1 MTALLVDPLLHPC
14 TVLDCVFKNLRLTS
28 VFLFSACVLSMFS
41 SALVILWITMRL
53 CSLLLTQ
60 LWPYCGV

>member
-1 MTALLVDPLLHPC
+1 MTALLVDPLPHPC

-28 VFLFSACVLSMFS
+28 VFCSVLVLSMFS